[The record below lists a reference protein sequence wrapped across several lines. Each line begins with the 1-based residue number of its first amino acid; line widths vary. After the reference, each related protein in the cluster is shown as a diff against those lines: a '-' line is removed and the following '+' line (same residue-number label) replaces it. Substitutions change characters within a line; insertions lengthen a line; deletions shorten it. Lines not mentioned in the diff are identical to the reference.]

1 MLKDGNPGAF
11 TDKIEKRTAACMT
24 AVVDDNHRFNRRI
37 VERIYQVDQLLVWIV
52 CRYKHAILA
61 GRPVLHVTFAFDS
74 EGVLQN
80 FFYSEPIEPDN
91 RKTVGIESPE
101 RITAL
106 FSQNQAVFIG

>member
-1 MLKDGNPGAF
+1 MLKDGNPGTF
-11 TDKIEKRTAACMT
+11 TDNIEKRTAACMT

-37 VERIYQVDQLLVWIV
+37 VERIYQVDQLLIRIV
-52 CRYKHAILA
+52 CRYKYAVLT
-61 GRPVLHVTFAFDS
+61 GRPVLHVTFVFDS

-80 FFYSEPIEPDN
+80 FYSEPIEPDN
-91 RKTVGIESPE
+91 RKTAGIESAG